1 MLVAALATVPA
12 FLFVVYVAGNERSA
26 ALERAEAQARY
37 VADLASREHEHQV
50 TGATRLLERLA
61 DRADT
66 DGEIGGLTDVLPV
79 VLAGFPQ
86 IANLGVLSPD
96 GKLEISAVLSTLPVA
111 MIGNAAFREA
121 AQREGVAVG
130 TYQVGPIVGRPVLMV
145 ARAIRDAHGSVRHV
159 LFAALE
165 LAWLTTLAQ
174 QASLPPNHAL
184 LIVDRNGSVL
194 ASSRGSSATRRSD
207 AIRGEIFRTMSAR
220 THGLTVFENASQ
232 TRSLGVATPLQGVSD
247 IWVVVGLPEAGVYGM
262 ANAIFYRDVALLAIL
277 ALLAAVS
284 SVFATDISILRDLRL
299 LAFATRRFGAGNLD
313 ARAPVPRAAGEIRDV
328 VQAFNA
334 MADALGAE
342 HAEALKVQEQLRAL
356 THRLH
361 HAREEEAARIARELH
376 DELGQALSVLKVE
389 LERVRRKVLAGN
401 SAATAEA
408 TALIDEIASH
418 IDGAVQSV
426 RRISSELRPGVLD
439 RLGLTAG
446 LEWLVRE
453 FERRSS
459 IETCLATH
467 GVDEQVP
474 AEISTAVFRITQ
486 EALTNVLRYAQAT
499 EVNVDLTRNATEF
512 VLTISDNGR
521 GFDAAA
527 TRHSPS
533 VGLLGM
539 SERAAKL
546 GGVMEVHSGR
556 GSGTRLVARIPTAL
570 QQIECNDVEELA

>member
-26 ALERAEAQARY
+26 ALERAESQARY

-50 TGATRLLERLA
+50 TGASRLLEQLA
-61 DRADT
+61 HRAAP
-66 DGEIGGLTDVLPV
+66 DGDIASLVEVLPV

-86 IANLGVLSPD
+86 IANLGVLAPD
-96 GKLEISAVLSTLPVA
+96 SKLETSAISSTLPVA
-111 MIGNAAFREA
+111 MIENAAFPEA
-121 AQREGVAVG
+121 AHREGVAVG
-130 TYQVGPIVGRPVLMV
+130 TYQVGPIVGRPVLMI

-159 LFAALE
+159 VFAALE

-174 QASLPPNHAL
+174 QARLPPDHSL

-194 ASSRGSSATRRSD
+194 ASSEGYSATSGSD
-207 AIRGEIFRTMSAR
+207 AIRGEVFRTMTAR
-220 THGLTVFENASQ
+220 TRGLTVFEDGSQ
-232 TRSLGVATPLQGVSD
+232 TRRLGVATPLRGVSD

-262 ANAIFYRDVALLAIL
+262 ANAIFYRDVALLAVL
-277 ALLAAVS
+277 ALLAAAS

-299 LAFATRRFGAGNLD
+299 LAFATRRFGAGNLR
-313 ARAPVPRAAGEIRDV
+313 ARAPVPRAEGEIRDL

-342 HAEALKVQEQLRAL
+342 HAEALKVQEHLRAL

-389 LERVRRKVLAGN
+389 LERVRRKVIAGN
-401 SAATAEA
+401 PTATTEA

-439 RLGLTAG
+439 RLGLAAG

-486 EALTNVLRYAQAT
+486 EALTNVLRYAEAT
-499 EVNVDLTRNATEF
+499 EVNVDLTRNAAGF

-521 GFDAAA
+521 GFDAGVA
-527 TRHSPS
+527 RHSPS

-539 SERAAKL
+539 HERAAKL
-546 GGVMEVHSGR
+546 GGVVEVDSVRGR
-556 GSGTRLVARIPTAL
+556 GTRLIARIPTVL
-570 QQIECNDVEELA
+570 QHIECSDVEEVG